1 VVGRSQKSADSNNV
15 PLRSLWKELDWF
27 LLWVGSAEHW
37 KQNCI
42 VRSRGEVEGTL
53 LWVTE
58 KGGGWNSHCQW
69 VRCLGMEVAT
79 AVALWLNHIK
89 YWRPAAGQLMREL
102 AGGQTAPASYLG
114 AILS

>member
-1 VVGRSQKSADSNNV
+1 
-15 PLRSLWKELDWF
+15 
-27 LLWVGSAEHW
+27 
-37 KQNCI
+37 
-42 VRSRGEVEGTL
+42 
-53 LWVTE
+53 
-58 KGGGWNSHCQW
+58 
-69 VRCLGMEVAT
+69 MEVAT